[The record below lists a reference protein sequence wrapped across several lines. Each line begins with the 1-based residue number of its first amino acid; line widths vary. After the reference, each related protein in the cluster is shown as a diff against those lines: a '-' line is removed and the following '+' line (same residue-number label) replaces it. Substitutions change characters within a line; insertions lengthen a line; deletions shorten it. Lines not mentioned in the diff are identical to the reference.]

1 MRNQIDYN
9 GYTIEATTRPKGKPE
24 AWTLEVRI
32 TPKGRRTG
40 ARLCRAPNIYPTEE
54 LAVER
59 CLEFGRRIIDG
70 KARRKAEP
78 TN

>member
-1 MRNQIDYN
+1 MTMRNQIDYN

-24 AWTLEVRI
+24 AWTLEV
-32 TPKGRRTG
+32 
-40 ARLCRAPNIYPTEE
+40 RLCRAPNIYPTEE